1 MDFSL
6 VFLNVLSLVFLAV
19 IIVLAWHR
27 RQMPGAA
34 AFSIFVFTAFI
45 WSSGSFMEQTVSSY
59 AAKILWRNFTQI
71 GTFGLPV
78 AGLFF
83 ALSYIGVPEKK
94 CRLTACILSCWQ
106 VLPLILLFSD
116 SRLHIMRRSASIV
129 SDTSGFPMLI
139 VRSTVFGMI
148 CVSLNYAIMVV
159 VICIL
164 LVTAVRRRSRRFSL
178 IIIAIGISLPSILF
192 GINNALG
199 IGDFEGIPD
208 STSFVFFALTAFIG
222 IRYFGLLVLTP
233 AARDL
238 AFDVVDEGILVGT
251 AEGGL
256 VDMNS
261 AARRMLGRHFGLSE
275 NARSAEF
282 GQPLAEILGA
292 QIHRICAVKRW
303 TFSLPFPDRD
313 EKAHYELHCFE
324 LKNKNVVIGY
334 TGILHDIT
342 EETNLLQQLMT
353 KAERDPLT
361 GIYNK
366 LAFTEIVSGL
376 LGQAGAGSS
385 LLLFDI
391 DQFKICNDTYGH
403 LAGDKVIRELC
414 ERSRNVLRPCDI
426 FGRVGGD
433 EFAVFFPGMSEGDA
447 LSAAERIR
455 TAVASAPIDLTE
467 CVLDVSVSAGV
478 ASAGTQD
485 KKEASS
491 TAAFENLFSRA
502 DAALYRSKDLG
513 RNRVTKFS

>member
-6 VFLNVLSLVFLAV
+6 VFLNILSLVFLAV
-19 IIVLAWHR
+19 IIALSWYR
-27 RQMPGAA
+27 RQMPGAV
-34 AFSIFVFTAFI
+34 AFCIFVFTAFI
-45 WSSGSFMEQTVSSY
+45 WSFGSFMEQSVSSY
-59 AAKILWRNFTQI
+59 SAKVQWRNFTQV

-83 ALSYIGVPEKK
+83 ALSYIGVPAKK

-106 VLPLILLFSD
+106 ALPLILIFSD
-116 SRLHIMRRSASIV
+116 SRLHLMRQSVSLV
-129 SDTSGFPMLI
+129 SDSSGFPMLV
-139 VRSTVFGMI
+139 VRQTVFGMI

-159 VICIL
+159 VVCIL
-164 LVTAVRRRSRRFSL
+164 LATAVRRRSRRFSL
-178 IIIAIGISLPSILF
+178 LIISAGITLPVIFSCL
-192 GINNALG
+192 NNALG
-199 IGDFEGIPD
+199 SGAFVGIPD
-208 STSFVFFALTAFIG
+208 STSFVFSAFTAFIG
-222 IRYFGLLVLTP
+222 IRYFGLLVLSP

-251 AEGGL
+251 AEGRL
-256 VDMNS
+256 VDMNP

-275 NARSAEF
+275 NARPSEF

-292 QIHRICAVKRW
+292 QTHRLCVVKRW
-303 TFSLPFPDRD
+303 TFSLPFPDGD

-361 GIYNK
+361 GVYNK

-376 LGQAGAGSS
+376 LDQDGDVSGS

-403 LAGDKVIRELC
+403 LAGDKVIKELC
-414 ERSRNVLRPCDI
+414 ERSRTVLRPCDI

-447 LSAAERIR
+447 LAAAERIR
-455 TAVASAPIDLTE
+455 AAVASAPIDLTE

-478 ASAGTQD
+478 ASAGSPAKTV
-485 KKEASS
+485 ASS
-491 TAAFENLFSRA
+491 IGAFENLFSRA
-502 DAALYRSKDLG
+502 DSALYRSKDHG
-513 RNRVTKFS
+513 RNRVTKF

>member
-19 IIVLAWHR
+19 IIIVSWHR

-34 AFSIFVFTAFI
+34 AFSIFVFAAFI
-45 WSSGSFMEQTVSSY
+45 WSSGSFMEQSVSSFS
-59 AAKILWRNFTQI
+59 AKVLCRNLTQI
-71 GTFGLPV
+71 GKFGLPV

-83 ALSYIGVPEKK
+83 ALSYIGVPEKR
-94 CRLTACILSCWQ
+94 CRLAAFLLSCWQ
-106 VLPLILLFSD
+106 VVPLFLTFAD
-116 SRLHIMRRSASIV
+116 SRLHLMRQSAV
-129 SDTSGFPMLI
+129 LASDPSGFPMLI
-139 VRSTVFGMI
+139 VRPTIFGMI
-148 CVSLNYAIMVV
+148 CISLNYAIMVV

-164 LVTAVRRRSRRFSL
+164 IITAVRRRSRRFSL
-178 IIIAIGISLPSILF
+178 IIIAAGIALPSVLF
-192 GINNALG
+192 SINNK
-199 IGDFEGIPD
+199 IGVGNFEGIPD
-208 STSFVFFALTAFIG
+208 STSFVFFAFTAFIG

-251 AEGGL
+251 AEGRL
-256 VDMNS
+256 VDMNP

-275 NARSAEF
+275 NAPPSDF
-282 GQPLAEILGA
+282 GQLLTEIFGT
-292 QIHRICAVKRW
+292 QIPRICTVKRW
-303 TFSLPFPDRD
+303 SFSLSFPGGN
-313 EKAHYELHCFE
+313 EVAHYELHCFE
-324 LKNKNVVIGY
+324 LKNKNIVIGY

-376 LGQAGAGSS
+376 LGQGGTESGS

-403 LAGDKVIRELC
+403 LAGDKVIKELC
-414 ERSRNVLRPCDI
+414 ERSQTVLRPCDI

-433 EFAVFFPGMSEGDA
+433 EFAIFFPGMSVDEA
-447 LSAAERIR
+447 FAAAERIR
-455 TAVASAPIDLTE
+455 NSVASASVELTGGA
-467 CVLDVSVSAGV
+467 LAVSVSAGV
-478 ASAGTQD
+478 AAAGATDKSSA
-485 KKEASS
+485 
-491 TAAFENLFSRA
+491 AAFENLFSRA
-502 DAALYRSKDLG
+502 DTALYRSKDLG
-513 RNRVTKFS
+513 RNRVSKFS